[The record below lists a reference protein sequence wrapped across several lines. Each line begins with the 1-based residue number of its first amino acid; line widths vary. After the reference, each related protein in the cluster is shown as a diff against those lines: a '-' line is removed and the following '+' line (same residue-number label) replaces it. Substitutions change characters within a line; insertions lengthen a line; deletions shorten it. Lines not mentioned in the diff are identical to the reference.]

1 MSSVLRSTKEATSLR
16 RQFTVYPYF
25 NGGVNQFFTAS
36 NGTLSRIA
44 IDISGVDYVIARDMG
59 AEMTITAVDSALAP
73 LLTSDSQTPVQVV
86 KTGTAR
92 KFQVL
97 SMMSGRNLSDSAI
110 PTGNMYSVDSGFSE
124 IRNIIGNGEAY
135 SDTRNSNSLFDV
147 SGRNTTINDLLIVGS
162 ATTTTT
168 STTQSLPFGTFWA
181 VNDPIVIQF
190 PFHLGPAHVPSR
202 IALMKQLT
210 SKTINA

>member
-44 IDISGVDYVIARDMG
+44 IDISGVDYVVARDMG
-59 AEMTITAVDSALAP
+59 AEMTITAVDSAIAP
-73 LLTSDSQTPVQVV
+73 LLTSDNQTPVQVV

-97 SMMSGRNLSDSAI
+97 SMVSGRDPDDSAF
-110 PTGNMYSVDSGFSE
+110 PTGTLYAVNSADSGVQ
-124 IRNIIGNGEAY
+124 NILGNGQAY
-135 SDTRNSNSLFDV
+135 ADTSNSNSLFNVNGFD
-147 SGRNTTINDLLIVGS
+147 TINDLLIVGS
-162 ATTTTT
+162 DSTTTT

-181 VNDPIVIQF
+181 INDPIVIEF
-190 PFHLGPAHVPSR
+190 PFSDGTCKRAIKNR
-202 IALMKQLT
+202 IDET
-210 SKTINA
+210 THF

>member
-1 MSSVLRSTKEATSLR
+1 
-16 RQFTVYPYF
+16 
-25 NGGVNQFFTAS
+25 
-36 NGTLSRIA
+36 LSRIA

-73 LLTSDSQTPVQVV
+73 LLTEDSQTPIQVV

-97 SMMSGRNLSDSAI
+97 SMTSGRDYNADII
-110 PTGNMYSVDSGFSE
+110 PTGNMYSVDSGFSAVK
-124 IRNIIGNGEAY
+124 NSIGNGTAY

-147 SGRNTTINDLLIVGS
+147 TGENTTINNLLIVGS
-162 ATTTTT
+162 GATTTT

-190 PFHLGPAHVPSR
+190 PFSATTCTRAIKNR
-202 IALMKQLT
+202 IDET
-210 SKTINA
+210 THF